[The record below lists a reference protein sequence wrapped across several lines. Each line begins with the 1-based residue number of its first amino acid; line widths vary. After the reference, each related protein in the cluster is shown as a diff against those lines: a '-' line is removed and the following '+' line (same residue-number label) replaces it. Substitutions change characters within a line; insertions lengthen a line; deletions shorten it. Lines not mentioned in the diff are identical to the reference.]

1 MAPGYPAESVSLRNA
16 SQSTVL
22 LQAKEGEVQ
31 QVIGEVDSESA
42 HWMVHPGAIYLH
54 EGNTYHV
61 EDLDLNEN
69 IARMHPVFV
78 DYYTRTQ
85 IESSVSLL
93 ERRDFKEVEGG
104 IKEYGE
110 LLVTT
115 QVVGY
120 QKIKWG
126 TLERIGS
133 GELSLPPRE
142 LQTMGYWVSLS
153 DDTVNDLRK
162 QGLWGSDYNRYG
174 SNWNV
179 QKVRARERDGFQCQN
194 CGLHEE
200 GRPFDVH
207 HLIPFRAFSTSE
219 RANCLENLITLCSS
233 CHRMAE
239 GVVQIRSGLA
249 GLGFTLG
256 HLAPLFLMCDSRD
269 IGVHTDPQSL
279 LAEGRP
285 VVVIFDRVP
294 AGIGFSERLFELH
307 PDLMNRAY
315 ELVNAC
321 ECSSGCPSCV
331 GPGGELGSGSKNE
344 TLALFKYLIEIVH

>member
-1 MAPGYPAESVSLRNA
+1 
-16 SQSTVL
+16 L

-307 PDLMNRAY
+307 PDLMYRAY
-315 ELVNAC
+315 ELVAAC

-344 TLALFKYLIEIVH
+344 TLALFKYLIEVAH